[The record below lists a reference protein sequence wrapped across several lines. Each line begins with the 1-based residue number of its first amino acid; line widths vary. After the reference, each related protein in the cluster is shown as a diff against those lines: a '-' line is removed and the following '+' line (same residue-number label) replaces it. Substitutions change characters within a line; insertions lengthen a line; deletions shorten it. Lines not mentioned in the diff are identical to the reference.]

1 MCAKVEV
8 KGIILSVNLLKD
20 NQCKISKDKCQ
31 KLLTITLFYNELI
44 LRIFL
49 DFSSYANLLY

>member
-1 MCAKVEV
+1 MYAKVEI
-8 KGIILSVNLLKD
+8 KGRIVSVDLIKD
-20 NQCKISKDKCQ
+20 NQCKITKDKCQ
-31 KLLTITLFYNELI
+31 KFLTITLFYTELK